1 MPGVRDMKGDG
12 PDAGLPAVAGPNELN
27 GTALLGWGRICLE
40 GLQQRREEINAL
52 NVFPIADADTGTN
65 MLATMRAAMQAADAA
80 VISARG
86 AEQSDGFAGC
96 AVNAG
101 AVGGVEESDAEAV
114 GNGAISGA
122 GADGGVAVSQ
132 SAAESPGEFT
142 DRVIARRGIDRPNP
156 PDLAGRGSSRNGLSA
171 AQSGGTADGYL
182 EPGAFSTHDVAAAMA
197 RGATLGAR
205 GNSGIILSQVLR
217 GIAEAARGGPLTA
230 QTLRDALATASALVR
245 ESLSVP
251 VEGTILTVLERA
263 AECAAASPESTLAD
277 VAVAAADGA
286 AEALGDTPTQLG
298 VLREAGVV
306 DAGARGLVVLLDSLV
321 AVTLGRTPDRPAYAR
336 GEFAFEASV
345 DRATVPAHTDSA
357 PRTDAEPRGT
367 CAEPLNS
374 AEPHFE
380 VMYLLSDTD
389 DRRIARLRDRLAD
402 LGDSV
407 VVVGDG
413 AGSWSA
419 HVHCADAGAAVEV
432 GIATGTLSAIR
443 IESFTITARPTPAHY
458 DAAAHSGKFPL
469 ADFAH
474 RAEVVGHRD
483 AAPADVPDRTGTAGQ
498 PGGAGRTIAPVPTD
512 AGHRDP
518 APAADVAG
526 RADGFAAGAVGGADA
541 VVQPGRTVAGRPD
554 GVAADVVG
562 GTDAVVRPGR
572 TDVSTSVA
580 GGAEG
585 VVAGV
590 AGGADAVGRPGRI
603 DVSTSVAGGAEGVA
617 ADVAGGADAVVPPGR
632 TDVSTHAAG
641 RADGVAADVVG
652 GADAVVP
659 PGRTDATARTAAGRR
674 DGTAADG
681 AGQADD
687 PGQPGG
693 VGCTD
698 APARA
703 EASDTT
709 IGSGATAPIGPD
721 HDGPADRAVLAV
733 ASGDGAAALFE
744 AGGAVVLG
752 GDGAV
757 TSAALL
763 SAIRRLPNREVLVL
777 PNGALPA
784 HELVAVGVAARDAHR
799 DVLLLPSGSMVQGLA
814 ALAVHDCGRIA
825 VDDAFAMSE
834 AAAATRWGSL
844 RAATERALTMVGT
857 CEAGDGLGL
866 VGHDVVVIDRDVPT
880 AGRTLLDRM
889 LAFGGELVTLLMGA
903 AAPDELADEL
913 ATHIAN
919 GFPGV
924 EVSVY
929 SGGQQADLVQIG
941 VE

>member
-1 MPGVRDMKGDG
+1 MMGDG

-27 GTALLGWGRICLE
+27 GTALLRWGRICLD

-86 AEQSDGFAGC
+86 SERSDGFAADGY
-96 AVNAG
+96 AADAR
-101 AVGGVEESDAEAV
+101 AVGGA
-114 GNGAISGA
+114 
-122 GADGGVAVSQ
+122 
-132 SAAESPGEFT
+132 
-142 DRVIARRGIDRPNP
+142 VIARNGVDRPNP
-156 PDLAGRGSSRNGLSA
+156 PDLAGRGSSRNGFSA
-171 AQSGGTADGYL
+171 APSDGTADGYL
-182 EPGAFSTHDVAAAMA
+182 EPGALSTHDVAAAMA

-263 AECAAASPESTLAD
+263 AVCAAASPTSALAE

-286 AEALGDTPTQLG
+286 AQALGDTPAQLG

-321 AVTLGRTPDRPAYAR
+321 AVTLGETPDRPEYAR
-336 GEFAFEASV
+336 GEFAFAGDQARV
-345 DRATVPAHTDSA
+345 DRATAARHADSA
-357 PRTDAEPRGT
+357 PHGSCVETV
-367 CAEPLNS
+367 NS

-419 HVHCADAGAAVEV
+419 HVHCADAGAAVEA
-432 GIATGTLSAIR
+432 GIATGALSAIR
-443 IESFTITARPTPAHY
+443 IESFTITARPTPVPS
-458 DAAAHSGKFPL
+458 DAAAHSDKIPD
-469 ADFAH
+469 ADFADH
-474 RAEVVGHRD
+474 AEGVGHPD
-483 AAPADVPDRTGTAGQ
+483 TAP
-498 PGGAGRTIAPVPTD
+498 
-512 AGHRDP
+512 
-518 APAADVAG
+518 ADVAG
-526 RADGFAAGAVGGADA
+526 RAG
-541 VVQPGRTVAGRPD
+541 
-554 GVAADVVG
+554 
-562 GTDAVVRPGR
+562 
-572 TDVSTSVA
+572 
-580 GGAEG
+580 
-585 VVAGV
+585 
-590 AGGADAVGRPGRI
+590 
-603 DVSTSVAGGAEGVA
+603 
-617 ADVAGGADAVVPPGR
+617 
-632 TDVSTHAAG
+632 AAG
-641 RADGVAADVVG
+641 R
-652 GADAVVP
+652 
-659 PGRTDATARTAAGRR
+659 
-674 DGTAADG
+674 
-681 AGQADD
+681 
-687 PGQPGG
+687 PGG
-693 VGCTD
+693 VG
-698 APARA
+698 RA
-703 EASDTT
+703 
-709 IGSGATAPIGPD
+709 IGPD

-752 GDGAV
+752 GDGPV
-757 TSAALL
+757 TGAALL
-763 SAIRRLPNREVLVL
+763 AAIRQLPNREVLVL

-784 HELVAVGVAARDAHR
+784 HELVAVGVAARDVHR

-866 VGHDVVVIDRDVPT
+866 VGHDVVVIDRDVPA

-889 LAFGGELVTLLMGA
+889 LAFGGELVTLLMGV
-903 AAPDELADEL
+903 AAPAELAEAL
-913 ATHIAN
+913 AAHIAN

-924 EVSVY
+924 EVIVY